1 MTKNA
6 DIDQHKFS
14 GHGIGFEGRTV
25 YLLPSGRFGRN
36 VMIFGVD
43 MSSFF
48 HIDNK
53 RKDVLILE
61 IGPTQ
66 GLVEHSLTV

>member
-6 DIDQHKFS
+6 DIDQHKLS
-14 GHGIGFEGRTV
+14 GNGIGFEGRTA
-25 YLLPSGRFGRN
+25 YLLPRFGRN

-43 MSSFF
+43 MSSFV